1 MFIISSILY
10 IISFVLY
17 EFSFI
22 QESLFLFIMACVA
35 FITSIK
41 PIYLPDKLILGI
53 IGLLTL
59 VTGCLLIA
67 FIIASNF
74 DTLFALIV
82 TGSVTNVLIVYH
94 FKLWPILNYF
104 ISYNLGLEIF
114 WFIYQEMF
122 IPSLL
127 INVVILC
134 ITFVLLFN
142 IQEFRDRFLC
152 VFKPLFYLTSICL
165 IFSGLIMLSVDTD
178 KSIGIRLIL
187 TGFLFFSIYYS
198 KEEIKKFEGKEE
210 EEEEEFIE
218 V

>member
-1 MFIISSILY
+1 MFILSSIFY

-22 QESLFLFIMACVA
+22 KESLFLFIMACVA
-35 FITSIK
+35 FITSIH
-41 PIYLPDKLILGI
+41 PIYLPDKLVLGI
-53 IGLLTL
+53 IGLLTT

-67 FIIASNF
+67 SIVSNDF

-94 FKLWPILNYF
+94 FKLWPILNYC
-104 ISYNLGLEIF
+104 ISYNLGFEIF

-122 IPSLL
+122 LPSLF

-152 VFKPLFYLTSICL
+152 VFKPLFYVTSVCL
-165 IFSGLIMLSVDTD
+165 ILAGLIMLSVDPD
-178 KSIGIRLIL
+178 KSIGIRLVL

-198 KEEIKKFEGKEE
+198 KEEIKKIEGGEK